1 MRLILKENS
10 FKLNAKHFVQ
20 TDSIAIGTNMAVAFS
35 VIFMADLE
43 KRLSAASPLKPF
55 VWKRFI
61 DDISFLWNIPVE
73 EIFIF
78 VDFASSFHPTIKF
91 TWEMSPEHAVFL
103 DT

>member
-43 KRLSAASPLKPF
+43 KRPF